1 MIKKGA
7 HGCPFFFAN
16 NYQNYPYEREIST
29 SMRDILQM
37 KKQLLVFLLVSSL
50 GFSSCQLLPVK
61 EDSLSSDDIVNGLK
75 TALEVGTDSSVFY
88 TSAVDGY
95 MKDQAIKIFLPKE
108 AEIIVNNIGKVPGGQ
123 NLLDNVILLINRSA
137 EDAAKSAGPI
147 LKNSITSL
155 SISEG
160 LSILN
165 GKNPVTKQKS
175 ASDFDSTAATN
186 YLIGTTY
193 DDLVT
198 AFSIP
203 INQSLNKPLLGSLST
218 NKAWSDLTNAY
229 NNVVDLDVFNLLGLQ
244 KVNVSLSQHVTQKA
258 LDGLF
263 LKVGEQE
270 VHIRRNPWK
279 WVTDAVGDILTKV
292 FGK

>member
-1 MIKKGA
+1 
-7 HGCPFFFAN
+7 
-16 NYQNYPYEREIST
+16 
-29 SMRDILQM
+29 MRDILQM